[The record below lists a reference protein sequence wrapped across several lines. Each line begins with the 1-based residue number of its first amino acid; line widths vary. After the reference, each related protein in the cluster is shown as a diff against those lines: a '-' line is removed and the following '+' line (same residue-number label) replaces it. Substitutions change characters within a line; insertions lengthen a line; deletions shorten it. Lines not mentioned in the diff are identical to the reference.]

1 MIQCGIYRILNTIN
15 NKFYIGSSVNLRKR
29 LYEHRRLLRLGK
41 HENYHLQ
48 NAFTKYGEENFKFE
62 IIEVL
67 KEVPKDIRVLRDLET
82 DYIQKFKSYDQSIGY
97 NVIKGGIGT
106 INTPCSEEKRQKFQ
120 KVIKVSLRETKMFL
134 WLKNKNNYW
143 KKFKL
148 APEGNLL
155 TFIL

>member
-1 MIQCGIYRILNTIN
+1 MEFT
-15 NKFYIGSSVNLRKR
+15 GSSVNLRKR

-106 INTPCSEEKRQKFQ
+106 INTPCSEEKRQK
-120 KVIKVSLRETKMFL
+120 ISES
-134 WLKNKNNYW
+134 NKG
-143 KKFKL
+143 KS
-148 APEGNLL
+148 A
-155 TFIL
+155 